1 MLPAVE
7 CVHVGSMFV
16 SQRQADAWLV
26 LIALIWGTTFTV
38 VHESVA
44 TFPVWAFLAL
54 RFGVAAAAFLPT
66 LVRDRSVLSWPT
78 LRIGVL
84 LGTLLCIGFATQTF
98 GLRYTTPARAG
109 FVTGLNVVL
118 VPLLGL
124 LFGQRPPLRAVVG
137 VALAVMGLA
146 TLSWGC
152 YLPGMTC
159 TSAGVAQPQQQ
170 WGDLLVLLCA
180 VAFAM
185 HIVAVGRWATQLSVV
200 AVNTVQLIVVA
211 VLAGVMSLVVDR
223 PLSLPAAPV
232 LVAAVY
238 LGLVATALVF
248 ALQLKLQR
256 YTSATHTAL
265 IFALEPVFA
274 AFFSWL
280 WTGEALTPA
289 VILGGG
295 LMLLGVVAAE
305 MPWPRSATLP
315 WRKQSA
321 RQGLSGR

>member
-1 MLPAVE
+1 ML
-7 CVHVGSMFV
+7 V
-16 SQRQADAWLV
+16 SQRQADALLV

-38 VHESVA
+38 VHGSVTA
-44 TFPVWAFLAL
+44 FPVWAFLAL
-54 RFGVAAAAFLPT
+54 RFGVAAAVFLPT

-78 LRIGVL
+78 LKVGVL
-84 LGTLLCIGFATQTF
+84 LGTLLWIGFATQSF

-137 VALAVMGLA
+137 VALAVVGLA
-146 TLSWGC
+146 ILSWGC

-159 TSAGVAQPQQQ
+159 TTAAASLPQQQ

-180 VAFAM
+180 WAFAM
-185 HIVAVGRWATQLSVV
+185 HIVAVGRWATRLSVM
-200 AVNTVQLIVVA
+200 AVNTIQLIVVA
-211 VLAGVMSLVVDR
+211 VLAGVASMVVDR
-223 PLSLPAAPV
+223 PLPLPAAPV
-232 LVAAVY
+232 SFAALY

-289 VILGGG
+289 ILLGGG

-305 MPWPRSATLP
+305 VPWPRSATLP
-315 WRKQSA
+315 GRGQSA
-321 RQGLSGR
+321 RAEVTLDVDV